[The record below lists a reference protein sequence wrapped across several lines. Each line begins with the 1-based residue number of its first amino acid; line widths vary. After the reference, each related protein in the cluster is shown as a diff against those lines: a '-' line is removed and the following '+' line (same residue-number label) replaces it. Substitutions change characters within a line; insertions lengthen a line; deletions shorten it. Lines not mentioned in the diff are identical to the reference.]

1 MYFLLKKKSFCQ
13 KSISITIF
21 SHIIY
26 GDIVDWNTA
35 EWEVSGM
42 EEYKSNYTNVCKPSA
57 LGLVL
62 IPGPWNITEATNLC
76 QNFRGQL
83 NVITS
88 EQNNE
93 ELMTHLRKSDECKN
107 YGEISKIFFSSKN

>member
-1 MYFLLKKKSFCQ
+1 
-13 KSISITIF
+13 
-21 SHIIY
+21 
-26 GDIVDWNTA
+26 
-35 EWEVSGM
+35 M

-76 QNFRGQL
+76 QNFRGKM

-107 YGEISKIFFSSKN
+107 FGKISRIIIFKKAFKNVAMLSKGRIMCKCFGSIGQFNAMRYTY